1 MTTTEIWIRL
11 IVSILISGLVGFDRE
26 YKNRPAGLRTH
37 ILVCLGATLVAM
49 VQKEI
54 SHEAIM
60 FATAN
65 PTLSHV
71 VKTDEARL
79 VAQVISGIG
88 FLGAGTIIVT
98 NHSIKGLTTAA
109 SLWAVACLGISTGMG
124 FYKISLIGTFLIMIV
139 LTFLNKWINIPTLK
153 KIEVSYVHKQESK
166 EFIADYFLEQHIL
179 IKDVNFDVEI
189 KHDRRIY
196 TNVYTIETPRGLSF
210 ARIVEDLSMHQ
221 NMMRVR
227 LLSI

>member
-1 MTTTEIWIRL
+1 MTTAEIWIRL
-11 IVSILISGLVGFDRE
+11 IVSVLISGLVGFDRE

-60 FATAN
+60 FATNN
-65 PTLSHV
+65 PALSHV

-166 EFIADYFLEQHIL
+166 EFIADYFSEQRIL
-179 IKDVNFDVEI
+179 IRDVNFDVEI
-189 KHDRRIY
+189 KDDRRIY